1 MSTLI
6 STLKR
11 EHDELKDL
19 LDRVKALGIG
29 TEEGR
34 RALRAARQV
43 FVDHLAHE
51 DRAFYPAFLEA
62 AAGQSDAERMATQFA
77 AEMTAIS
84 KEILGFFDRYKD
96 GGSGLEYARDFG
108 KLSAALFMRWHKEE
122 NILYARYVQ
131 LAARK
136 AA

>member
-51 DRAFYPAFLEA
+51 DREFYPAFLEA
-62 AAGQSDAERMATQFA
+62 AAGQPDAERMATQFA

-122 NILYARYVQ
+122 NILYARYAQ

>member
-1 MSTLI
+1 MSALI
-6 STLKR
+6 TSLKG
-11 EHDELKDL
+11 EHEQLKHL

-34 RALRAARQV
+34 RTLRAARQL

-51 DRAFYPAFLEA
+51 DREFYPAFLEVS
-62 AAGQSDAERMATQFA
+62 AGQPDVERLATQFA

-84 KEILGFFDRYKD
+84 KEILGFFDKYKD

-122 NILYARYVQ
+122 NILYARYAA

>member
-1 MSTLI
+1 MSDLVR
-6 STLKR
+6 SLKN
-11 EHDELKDL
+11 EHTRLKEL

-34 RALRAARQV
+34 QTLRGARQV

-51 DRAFYPAFLEA
+51 DREFYPAFLAA
-62 AAGQSDAERMATQFA
+62 AAGRPDAERLATQFA

-84 KEILGFFDRYKD
+84 KEILGFFDKYKD

-108 KLSAALFMRWHKEE
+108 RLSAGLFMRWHKEE
-122 NILYARYVQ
+122 SILYTRYAE
-131 LAARK
+131 LAASK